1 MYKKEKREDTGEVS
15 RRLNMHAK
23 KKMNGGK
30 DIETNGKRAVRE
42 TLEEAGVPHE
52 KARCI
57 RGPRQHGQVGSVE
70 TMEMLST

>member
-1 MYKKEKREDTGEVS
+1 MLKKNEW
-15 RRLNMHAK
+15 
-23 KKMNGGK
+23 GGK
-30 DIETNGKRAVRE
+30 TLRQTERAVRE

-57 RGPRQHGQVGSVE
+57 RGPRKHGQVGSVE

>member
-1 MYKKEKREDTGEVS
+1 M
-15 RRLNMHAK
+15 LK